1 MKRLAP
7 ILAVLAYLALPVGT
21 AFADTVDDLV
31 AVLKEQGYRDV
42 SVELTLLGRTRIV
55 AVGEDG
61 TRELILNARTG
72 EVLRDVWIDKKGR
85 TRPSD
90 LSGKDD
96 DEGHGGDD
104 KGGDDKGGDDHDNS
118 GHGGDGGDDD

>member
-1 MKRLAP
+1 MKRLAL
-7 ILAVLAYLALPVGT
+7 ILAATAFFALPMQ
-21 AFADTVDDLV
+21 AAMADTVEDLV
-31 AVLKEQGYRDV
+31 EVLEEQGYRDI
-42 SVELTLLGRTRIV
+42 SVERTLLGRTRIL

-90 LSGKDD
+90 LSRKDD
-96 DEGHGGDD
+96 DDD
-104 KGGDDKGGDDHDNS
+104 DHDSDDKGGDDHHNS
-118 GHGGDGGDDD
+118 GHGGGGDDGDDD